1 MRSCTAVTGWF
12 VAVSACLFFGLSSAP
27 LHAGPLPRLAVSLP
41 SGTPVNDIVRTIS
54 ASGVRD
60 AVIILPPV
68 TARVGGA
75 GPVIEGGLPLDLP
88 SETAAAPDLYLHL
101 VVQIGDVPGAGRD
114 RETLVEGR
122 VSEIVEALSLDALP
136 LKGLVV
142 EAAGA
147 EPAPELVQF
156 TLATLIVKARG
167 ARAGLH
173 VSLMLPDDAL
183 ERGGDLQKRIVAYA
197 DSVAV
202 SGRALAGTRDQE
214 LADLVGGRPVILRI
228 AGAGGTTPSGATRA
242 FIDSLVTAG
251 TPAATILWMQVD
263 TTAALREV
271 CASYQF
277 LARTLG
283 SGFEM
288 TAPERASAAVLL
300 DGQPAKPAVA
310 FVGSGTPDVAV
321 LLKAGGSRG
330 APRALSVAAA
340 AGEAVQVA
348 CYDAFDGRRLPAQ
361 GEGQRAPGCA
371 ADAEYAFVHV
381 RRGGGESRLF
391 EAVDVRGRADLRVEE
406 IIARWQA
413 AREAE
418 RRMLDN
424 YSVPAFLTLHF
435 EVTSFGLG
443 FDVSLELQR
452 FVDRSGTDDWV
463 QTGFF
468 VNGVRFRKGQEF
480 PLPVLEPEKVMTQ
493 PLELAMDEKYVYRL
507 VGTDTINGVL
517 SYVIA
522 IEPAAPTA
530 LLYAGRVW
538 IDGVTFRQVRMQL
551 EQRSGQH
558 NISSHVETQDFR
570 TVRDAQGRE
579 FTVFQRIFVDES
591 LNVAGRPVTLEKI
604 YRFGDYAVNAADYQ
618 ERLEAARA
626 SDSPMFR
633 ETDQGLRTLRREGG
647 QRVVEAAPG
656 KRIRSLLA
664 GAVYDGSYDFPIPLA
679 GVSWVDFDFRGKG
692 SQLSAVFAGL
702 LLAGNVS
709 KQRGPRLR
717 TSLEFALSALST
729 TDRVFDGDVELTGK
743 RFRSFEQS
751 AGGVVS
757 WQASAAWTL
766 TASGHAAV
774 MAYRRMAETDPTF
787 TVPRTGL
794 ILRAWGEV
802 KYAKQTLDASFLVEP
817 SVRAAGFGD
826 FGEAGALET
835 PRRSYVK
842 YQAEVNKRVYA
853 GKLTRGGLTASYFGG
868 VGLDRL
874 ARYHTSFLMKPRIVG
889 VPAGVESFDAIALAG
904 AYYGFNVLDLAKL
917 QGSYNHAWARNLG
930 ESRRFRQFDGLNL
943 DIGTAGAWGT
953 YVQASV
959 GFTLRGSLARYAS
972 RWSALVQIYKPVRR

>member
-1 MRSCTAVTGWF
+1 MSSRAAVTGWL
-12 VAVSACLFFGLSSAP
+12 VAVWVCLLVGLSSQP

-41 SGTPVNDIVRTIS
+41 SGTPVGDIIRTIN
-54 ASGVRD
+54 ASGMRD
-60 AVIILPPV
+60 AVIILPLV
-68 TARVGGA
+68 TVRVGGA
-75 GPVIEGGLPLDLP
+75 GPAIEAGLPLQLP
-88 SETAAAPDLYLHL
+88 GEIAAGPDLYLHL

-114 RETLVEGR
+114 REALVEGR
-122 VSEIVEALSLDALP
+122 VSEIVDAMTLDALP
-136 LKGLVV
+136 LKGLIVQ
-142 EAAGA
+142 APGGG
-147 EPAPELVQF
+147 PSPELLQF

-167 ARAGLH
+167 ARPGLH
-173 VSLMLPDDAL
+173 VSLMLPDDVL
-183 ERGGDLQKRIVAYA
+183 ERPGELKKRMVAYA
-197 DSVAV
+197 DSVALG
-202 SGRALAGTRDQE
+202 GRALAGTRDQE
-214 LADLVGGRPVILRI
+214 FADLIAGRPVILRV
-228 AGAGGTTPSGATRA
+228 AGAAGTTSSDAARA

-251 TPAATILWMQVD
+251 TPATAIVWVD
-263 TTAALREV
+263 AATTAALREV

-277 LARTLG
+277 LARALG
-283 SGFEM
+283 AGFEM
-288 TAPERASAAVLL
+288 TAPERAPAAVLL

-310 FVGSGTPDVAV
+310 FVGSGTADVAV
-321 LLKAGGSRG
+321 LLRAGGSRG
-330 APRALSVAAA
+330 APRTLSVAAA
-340 AGEAVQVA
+340 AGEAVQVT
-348 CYDAFDGRRLPAQ
+348 CYDAFDGRRLPGQ
-361 GEGQRAPGCA
+361 GEGRPAPGCT

-391 EAVDVRGRADLRVEE
+391 EAVTVAGRADLRVEE
-406 IIARWQA
+406 IIARWQT

-418 RRMLDN
+418 RRVLDN
-424 YSVPAFLTLHF
+424 YFVPCFLTLHI

-452 FVDRSGTDDWV
+452 FVDRSGTNDWV

-480 PLPVLEPEKVMTQ
+480 PLPLLEPEKVMTQ

-507 VGTDTINGVL
+507 LGTDTVNGAS

-522 IEPAAPTA
+522 IEPAVPTA

-538 IDGVTFRQVRMQL
+538 IDGLTFRQVRMQL

-558 NISSHVETQDFR
+558 NISTHVETQDFR

-604 YRFGDYAVNAADYQ
+604 YRFGDYAVNAADFQ

-633 ETDQGLRTLRREGG
+633 DTDEGLRTLRRQGSE
-647 QRVVEAAPG
+647 RVVESAPG
-656 KRIRSLLA
+656 KRIRSFIG
-664 GAVYDGSYDFPIPLA
+664 GAVYDGSYSFPVPLA

-702 LLAGNVS
+702 FLAGNLS

-729 TDRVFDGDVELTGK
+729 TDRVFVGDVELKGQQ
-743 RFRSFEQS
+743 FRSFEQS
-751 AGGVVS
+751 AGGVIS

-766 TASGHAAV
+766 TTSGHAAV
-774 MAYRRMAETDPTF
+774 MAYRRTADTDSTF
-787 TVPRTGL
+787 TIPRTGL

-802 KYAKQTLDASFLVEP
+802 KYAKQTLDASVLVEP
-817 SVRAAGFGD
+817 SVRVAGFGD

-853 GKLTRGGLTASYFGG
+853 GKLTRGGVTASYYGG
-868 VGLDRL
+868 AGLDRL
-874 ARYHTSFLMKPRIVG
+874 ARYRTTFLMKPRIVG
-889 VPAGVESFDAIALAG
+889 VPAGVESFDAIAIAG

-943 DIGTAGAWGT
+943 DIGAGGPWGT
-953 YVQASV
+953 YVQGSV
-959 GFTLRGSLARYAS
+959 GFTLRGSLARYDS
-972 RWSALVQIYKPVRR
+972 RLSAIVLIYKPVRR